1 MQQPEMMLGRRSG
14 TCSKVRACK
23 AKWLTC
29 AHGLHDLLG
38 LKTALLTYGCFF
50 AAAAG
55 SQLSTPAAL
64 IAWGCSLTNCF
75 SGVLNGTALSTWAGA
90 APCGTP
96 AWTGVT
102 CTGTGAAAVPTAIAL
117 RSMSLNGSL
126 SCFQGNV
133 SSLLSIDVSVNAIGG
148 SIPGCLVANLTAL
161 TLLNLAQNKLVG
173 TLPLELPPSSKKLR
187 LAVYD
192 NLLEG
197 TVPTTYSAF
206 TWLAIAYNSGLV
218 GALPANIT
226 GSMLQGWTGSAFA
239 ACASAAAPTNTG
251 CLFGTSIGL
260 DRNLTD
266 ILGDLARA
274 LDPGNTT
281 LRSWTNATLRQPCP
295 PYTGQ
300 RSTQPGYG
308 RWLPG
313 LFQPSS
319 VGAATGTTYC
329 QDYGNT
335 PSAPF
340 VFLTSSAMSA
350 LANPTGSS
358 SSPGTTLP
366 QNSALT
372 GGISC
377 LCASGLGLSGTL
389 PTELREL
396 RTTTNFVLSR
406 NLLTGS
412 LPAPWGQN
420 VSWANFATPT
430 PGFDAALMLDLG
442 QNALSSTLPATVG
455 SLGSS
460 VGLGLYDNSFTGTV
474 PASYTSL
481 NWVALSYNPGLVGA
495 LPAGFTSAKL
505 FAWTSYRAAYYSW
518 YYVYTAGAG
527 ITYGGPPSY
536 SDSGGYGTGFLYG
549 TSIGLDRPLASILL
563 DIRTALDPSGAVLG
577 SWNAS
582 QSQPCRPWTTSP
594 GTIGQNALL
603 PGYGGGWRYVS
614 TASSVTGSA
623 DYCQVWRDRIAAAA
637 RVAARAA
644 SYALRLQDWHG
655 SNQNVALT
663 PTTTIVN
670 TAQTGG
676 IAGLWLS
683 GLGLNG
689 SLPVALQD
697 LLTVRLVTLSK
708 NSLTGSIPGLW
719 CDAVRAHRPRQALS
733 LTFICVAQGSQRDVD
748 QLRAFVRLHLAAV
761 HRVQP
766 GCGGAGSGAELADGS
781 AERHPGIAEQRREH
795 RAGAVRQL
803 ADQHHSGDFY
813 RLLVDRGGV
822 QPRAVRRHSD
832 RAGDEHAKQAAG
844 LVHVWH
850 RRLLFVCLG
859 GEPCLQRDNR
869 KHVPAGADVL
879 DWPVVWHVDWAGSAA
894 RLDSAGL
901 EGGA

>member
-1 MQQPEMMLGRRSG
+1 
-14 TCSKVRACK
+14 
-23 AKWLTC
+23 
-29 AHGLHDLLG
+29 
-38 LKTALLTYGCFF
+38 
-50 AAAAG
+50 
-55 SQLSTPAAL
+55 
-64 IAWGCSLTNCF
+64 
-75 SGVLNGTALSTWAGA
+75 
-90 APCGTP
+90 
-96 AWTGVT
+96 
-102 CTGTGAAAVPTAIAL
+102 
-117 RSMSLNGSL
+117 
-126 SCFQGNV
+126 
-133 SSLLSIDVSVNAIGG
+133 
-148 SIPGCLVANLTAL
+148 
-161 TLLNLAQNKLVG
+161 
-173 TLPLELPPSSKKLR
+173 
-187 LAVYD
+187 
-192 NLLEG
+192 
-197 TVPTTYSAF
+197 
-206 TWLAIAYNSGLV
+206 
-218 GALPANIT
+218 
-226 GSMLQGWTGSAFA
+226 
-239 ACASAAAPTNTG
+239 
-251 CLFGTSIGL
+251 
-260 DRNLTD
+260 
-266 ILGDLARA
+266 
-274 LDPGNTT
+274 
-281 LRSWTNATLRQPCP
+281 
-295 PYTGQ
+295 
-300 RSTQPGYG
+300 
-308 RWLPG
+308 
-313 LFQPSS
+313 
-319 VGAATGTTYC
+319 
-329 QDYGNT
+329 
-335 PSAPF
+335 
-340 VFLTSSAMSA
+340 
-350 LANPTGSS
+350 
-358 SSPGTTLP
+358 
-366 QNSALT
+366 
-372 GGISC
+372 
-377 LCASGLGLSGTL
+377 
-389 PTELREL
+389 LREL

-563 DIRTALDPSGAVLG
+563 DIRAALDPSGAVLG

-623 DYCQVWRDRIAAAA
+623 DYCQVWRDRNAAAA

-644 SYALRLQDWHG
+644 SYARAALRLQDWHG

-766 GCGGAGSGAELADGS
+766 GCGGAGSRAELADGS
-781 AERHPGIAEQRREH
+781 AQRHPGFAEQRGEH
-795 RAGAVRQL
+795 RAGTVRQFVE
-803 ADQHHSGDFY
+803 QHHPCF
-813 RLLVDRGGV
+813 LLCIFVDRGGV
-822 QPRAVRRHSD
+822 QPRAVRRPSD
-832 RAGDEHAKQAAG
+832 RVSKQHNEQAAS
-844 LVHVWH
+844 VVVV
-850 RRLLFVCLG
+850 RQRVLFVCMGRHTGLKWHAH
-859 GEPCLQRDNR
+859 EL
-869 KHVPAGADVL
+869 VSVGADVL
-879 DWPVVWHVDWAGSAA
+879 HRAVVWHFSWPGPTTCLDFAGPQ
-894 RLDSAGL
+894 
-901 EGGA
+901 GGA